1 MRRRHRHQRD
11 HRRTKLFAPAVF
23 ISIGAASV
31 PIAARAESQDFHLV
45 DQSVQVDRTSGLA
58 TFSLTFDQ
66 HPSFVAIDSG
76 QLKAFHYEV
85 DVDSQ
90 DTSKPIMFDQI
101 DTIIRGGEIWEGQGI
116 PVRDRDGN
124 GGAHAGGW
132 GAVRAMVPFS
142 VDEETNTLTFS
153 TSLSNLGDAD
163 GKFRYRLFT
172 TDNGGLTSDIQ
183 AAAIPLP
190 LAAWSGV
197 VLLGALGTF
206 GITGR
211 VRGSR

>member
-1 MRRRHRHQRD
+1 MRRSS
-11 HRRTKLFAPAVF
+11 KLLTPAVL
-23 ISIGAASV
+23 ISIGAASA
-31 PIAARAESQDFHLV
+31 PIAARAESQNFHLV
-45 DQSVQVDRTSGLA
+45 DQSVEVDRTNGIA

-76 QLKAFHYEV
+76 QLKAFQYEI
-85 DVDSQ
+85 DANSTDA
-90 DTSKPIMFDQI
+90 SKPIGFDQI
-101 DTIIRGGEIWEGQGI
+101 DTIIRGAEIWEGQGI

-132 GAVRAMVPFS
+132 GPVRAMLPFS
-142 VDEETNTLTFS
+142 VDEETNTLSFS
-153 TSLSNLGDAD
+153 TPLANLGDTD
-163 GKFRYRLFT
+163 GRFRYRLFT

-197 VLLGALGTF
+197 LLLGGASAGGT
-206 GITGR
+206 IR
-211 VRGSR
+211 RQRQRSPRLR

>member
-1 MRRRHRHQRD
+1 MRRRRRLSRD
-11 HRRTKLFAPAVF
+11 RRNKLFAPAIF

-31 PIAARAESQDFHLV
+31 PMVARAESQDFHLV
-45 DQSVQVDRTSGLA
+45 DQSVEVDRTNGLA

-76 QLKAFHYEV
+76 QLKAFQYEV

-90 DTSKPIMFDQI
+90 DTSKPIVFDQI

-132 GAVRAMVPFS
+132 GAVRALVPFN
-142 VDEETNTLTFS
+142 VDEATNTLTFS
-153 TSLSNLGDAD
+153 TSLSNLGDTD

-190 LAAWSGV
+190 VAAWSGV
-197 VLLGALGTF
+197 VLLGALGAT
-206 GITGR
+206 GVRGR